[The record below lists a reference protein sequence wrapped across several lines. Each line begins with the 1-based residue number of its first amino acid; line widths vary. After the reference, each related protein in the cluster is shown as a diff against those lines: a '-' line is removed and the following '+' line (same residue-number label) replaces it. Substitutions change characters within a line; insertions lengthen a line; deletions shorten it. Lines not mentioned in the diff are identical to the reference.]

1 MSSPVFKTGQDAS
14 KRSASFECTFKSGDY
29 MFREGDLGTEMYII
43 QAGSVEIV
51 KELEGGSTVLAVLD
65 KGDFFGEMALLE
77 DLPRTASARAASETR
92 LLQFNGSTFDQ
103 MLRSNPEIA
112 VRMMRKLSHR
122 LRRTDELLKQLS
134 ARLGHGALEASTPD
148 TSPPTSSQAATEK
161 FVHADTEIE
170 FPVSSSS
177 ETLVGR
183 RDAVTGINPDVDLT
197 DVDTQRSTSR
207 RHAKL
212 FRRGDRFFVTEE
224 IGVTNG
230 TFVAGERLE
239 TGVPGEIEIGQDVQ
253 FGLVKMRFVRN

>member
-1 MSSPVFKTGQDAS
+1 MSSPVFKTGQDAT
-14 KRSASFECTFKSGDY
+14 KGTPSFECTFKAGEY
-29 MFREGDLGTEMYII
+29 LFKEGELGTEMFII
-43 QAGSVEIV
+43 QSGSVEIV
-51 KELEGGSTVLAVLD
+51 KELESGPTVLAVLD

-77 DLPRTASARAASETR
+77 DLPRTASARAVSETR

-122 LRRTDELLKQLS
+122 LRRTDDLLKQLS
-134 ARLGHGALEASTPD
+134 LRLSHGALEASTPD
-148 TSPPTSSQAATEK
+148 TSSTEESDAALEK
-161 FVHADTEIE
+161 FVHIDTEIE

-197 DVDTQRSTSR
+197 EVDTQRSTSR

-239 TGVPGEIEIGQDVQ
+239 TGVPGEVKVGQDVQ
-253 FGLVKMRFVRN
+253 FGLVKMRFVRS

>member
-1 MSSPVFKTGQDAS
+1 MSKPVFKTGQGGA
-14 KRSASFECTFKSGDY
+14 KRPPSFECTYQAGDY

-43 QAGSVEIV
+43 QTGTVEIV
-51 KELEGGSTVLAVLD
+51 KDLENGPTVLATLE

-77 DLPRTASARAASETR
+77 DLPRSAAARAACETR

-122 LRRTDELLKQLS
+122 LRRTDDLLKQLS
-134 ARLGHGALEASTPD
+134 LRLSHGALEAAAPD
-148 TSPPTSSQAATEK
+148 TGPAPIMESSER

-177 ETLVGR
+177 ETLIGR
-183 RDAVTGINPDVDLT
+183 RDAVTGINPGVDLT

-212 FRRGDRFFVTEE
+212 FRRGDKFFITEE

-230 TFVAGERLE
+230 TFVGGDRLE
-239 TGVPGEIEIGQDVQ
+239 TGVPGEVEVGQDVQ
-253 FGLVKMRFVRN
+253 FGLVKMRFVRD